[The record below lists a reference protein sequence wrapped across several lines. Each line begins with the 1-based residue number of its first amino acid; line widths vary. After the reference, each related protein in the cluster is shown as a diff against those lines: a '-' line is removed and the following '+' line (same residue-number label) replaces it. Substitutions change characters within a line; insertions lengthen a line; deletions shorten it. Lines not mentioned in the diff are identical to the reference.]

1 MSGDLSEEIKLFA
14 EKYKNAPDSRVFA
27 PLADA
32 YRKSGLVDKS
42 VEICEEG
49 IKKYP
54 DYASA
59 HVILGKC
66 FYDKGATERS
76 RREFERVL
84 EIDSENMVALKFM
97 GDILIGED
105 KSDEAADYYRKLLAI
120 DPTNKEICAS
130 LEEIEKE
137 FRGREIDLE
146 NEESV
151 KKIEQPRDMATMT
164 LAGIYASQGYFSKAS
179 NMYRDILEKNP
190 DNEEAQKM
198 IKKLS
203 AMIDRSEKERGEAFG
218 DEVLTISIDDVSRDL
233 VESTYSNGESD
244 EKVTEEGLGKCVDG
258 QDEPE
263 QYSADDEDELKNI
276 AENIEQNK
284 EMLPDMEEKEEKVEE
299 AEEKDDQTGKSPYG
313 KENFQNWLKKIQ
325 DKHGNKD

>member
-179 NMYRDILEKNP
+179 SMYRDILEKNP